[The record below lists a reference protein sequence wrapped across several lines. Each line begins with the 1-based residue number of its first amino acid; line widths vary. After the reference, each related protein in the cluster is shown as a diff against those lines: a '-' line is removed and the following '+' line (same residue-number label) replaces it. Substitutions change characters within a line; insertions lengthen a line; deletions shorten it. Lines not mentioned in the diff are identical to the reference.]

1 MTTRTWRRTL
11 VSRLLYPRTPR
22 RPRSMGI
29 CPGCGVM
36 FAAPP
41 GRDEE
46 TDEIL
51 RVHEAI
57 CPGGNRRGDL
67 VTPFA

>member
-1 MTTRTWRRTL
+1 
-11 VSRLLYPRTPR
+11 
-22 RPRSMGI
+22 MGI

-41 GRDEE
+41 CRDEE
-46 TDEIL
+46 TAEIL

-57 CPGGNRRGDL
+57 CSGGNRRGDL